1 MPCMLDIRLSH
12 AVAGPSVGGMTSH
25 TAASEAASGAVS
37 EAASD
42 AVTHAV
48 PEAVSEAAARPRT
61 AFLGLGL
68 MGTPMAHRLLDAGL
82 PLTVWNRTAARA
94 EPFAARGATVAGSA
108 AEAVAGADVVVTM
121 LADPAAVA
129 SVVGQVAGAMRP
141 GSVLVDT
148 SSIGPDAAR
157 AAAARLPAGVAY
169 VDAPVMGSVDR
180 AAAGELLILAG
191 GDTRPV
197 RALLAHLGT
206 VRECGGVGSGAA
218 LKLVLINAVIGGVVL
233 TAEAMDL
240 GRALGLDDELVTT
253 ALAASPM
260 GPLLQRVL
268 TTTAHFPLEHAVK
281 DVRLAAAAADLPLA
295 RAVLDRLGSH
305 PGPADADLA
314 RVAVREAVGQQ
325 AGGQGL
331 R

>member
-1 MPCMLDIRLSH
+1 MLDIRLWH
-12 AVAGPSVGGMTSH
+12 VRAGPSVDVMTSH
-25 TAASEAASGAVS
+25 PAASATAAL
-37 EAASD
+37 
-42 AVTHAV
+42 
-48 PEAVSEAAARPRT
+48 PRV

-94 EPFAARGATVAGSA
+94 EPFAARGATAAATAAG
-108 AEAVAGADVVVTM
+108 AVEGADVVVMM

-129 SVVGQVAGAMRP
+129 SVVGEIAGALRP
-141 GSVLVDT
+141 GTVLVDT

-157 AAAARLPAGVAY
+157 AAAARLPRGVAY

-191 GDTRPV
+191 GETRPV
-197 RALLAHLGT
+197 LPVLAHLGK

-233 TAEAMDL
+233 TAEAMAL
-240 GRALGLDDELVTT
+240 GRALGLDDGLVTDG
-253 ALAASPM
+253 LAASPL

-268 TTTAHFPLEHAVK
+268 TTTAHFPLEHAAK

-295 RAVLDRLGSH
+295 RTVLERLTSH
-305 PGPADADLA
+305 PGPAGADLA
-314 RVAVREAVGQQ
+314 RIADLPAGEAVRG
-325 AGGQGL
+325 
-331 R
+331 